1 MPCLLN
7 TDIKTKRTNK
17 KAGVKKISEA
27 CALAMQPIS
36 SREHPFF
43 KQLVK
48 LERSAKQ
55 RRKNGL
61 TLLDGIHL
69 IEAYCAAL
77 GPPVN
82 FITSKSGYAH
92 TEIKRIIQK
101 QTKKVVILSDALF
114 CEASPVKTPT
124 GIMAMIAIPEIN
136 AVSINQREAFS
147 VMLESIQDPGN
158 LGSILRS
165 AAAAGV
171 CDVFLS
177 KNCADAWSPKV
188 LRAAMGAHFLLHI
201 YERSDL
207 LTVAQQF
214 SGKVFSTSLHA
225 KNSLYQTQLT
235 GPIAFVFGNEGKGLS
250 DEMLKI
256 SSAQIKIPMPGK
268 TESLNAAAAA
278 AICLFES
285 VRQRINNE
293 IPVYYHQ

>member
-1 MPCLLN
+1 
-7 TDIKTKRTNK
+7 
-17 KAGVKKISEA
+17 
-27 CALAMQPIS
+27 MQPIS
-36 SREHPFF
+36 SRAHPLF
-43 KQLVK
+43 KQLIK
-48 LERSAKQ
+48 LEKSVQQ

-69 IEAYCAAL
+69 VEAYCTAL
-77 GPPVN
+77 GPPSTL
-82 FITSKSGYAH
+82 ITSESGYVH

-101 QTKKVVILSDALF
+101 HSKKLVILSDALF

-124 GIMAMIAIPEIN
+124 GLMAVIAIPENN

-207 LTVAQQF
+207 PTVAQQF
-214 SGKVFSTSLHA
+214 SGKIFSTSLHA
-225 KNSLYQTQLT
+225 KKSLYQMQLT

-250 DEMLKI
+250 DEMLRI
-256 SSAQIKIPMPGK
+256 SNAQIKIPMLGK
-268 TESLNAAAAA
+268 TESLNAASAA

-285 VRQRINNE
+285 VRQRINNN
-293 IPVYYHQ
+293 IPAYNHQ